1 MLPQIRY
8 NPHLFYSLLKKKKLK
23 AHLCKSSDI
32 TWRKSKHSA
41 WNAPKVSWIS
51 TSLRSSPPHFPTEQ
65 PREQCL
71 FFSWSLWA
79 QSCQS
84 LTDGDH
90 PSVLAQMMAVK
101 VDCHAVMAFQQ
112 SKLYWFWKIEG
123 VGQWLETIGCQTGPA
138 YPNEELPVHDYSWP
152 AFFSKPEVSSRL
164 HNPLVFRDSF
174 HTLNGPCVQSLNR
187 PKWHFWIKMWKTM
200 FETC

>member
-8 NPHLFYSLLKKKKLK
+8 NLHLFYSVLKKKKLK
-23 AHLCKSSDI
+23 AHLCKSSDT

-51 TSLRSSPPHFPTEQ
+51 TSLRSPPPHFPTEQ

-71 FFSWSLWA
+71 FFSWSLRA

-123 VGQWLETIGCQTGPA
+123 VGQWLETSDWLPNRASIHQWGTSCAWLQLTCIFFQTRSEFLTPQ
-138 YPNEELPVHDYSWP
+138 PT
-152 AFFSKPEVSSRL
+152 
-164 HNPLVFRDSF
+164 SF
-174 HTLNGPCVQSLNR
+174 
-187 PKWHFWIKMWKTM
+187 
-200 FETC
+200 